1 MSNNLIQKMLKLGS
15 VNGTSVLS
23 ESSFFSAKN
32 FIHTNLPIL
41 NVAFSG
47 DLDGGMLPGL
57 TIFAGESKTFKSLL
71 GLYCM
76 KAYLEKYPDSIGIL
90 YDSEFGI
97 SEEYI
102 KGFGI
107 DPTRVLH
114 IPVEHIEHLKFDFV
128 KKLEGISKGD
138 KVFFMVDSIGQIA
151 SKKETEDA
159 LDEKSVADMTR
170 AKAIRSL
177 LRLITIQLTMKD
189 IPCIMI
195 NHVYQSIGGMFP
207 TTVIPGGT
215 AVTYSANQIFV
226 ITKAQEKSSDGELEG
241 WKFTINTFKSRF
253 VKEKS
258 KLPFNVMYESG
269 IQKYSGMLDLAIESG
284 EVVKPKNG
292 WYALVDKETGE
303 ISGNVRFN
311 KTQTD
316 EFLGEV
322 VNRPTFKKFIID
334 KYKLSMS
341 SPIEEVDI
349 EDVYEDD

>member
-207 TTVIPGGT
+207 TTVIPGGCVV
-215 AVTYSANQIFV
+215 AG
-226 ITKAQEKSSDGELEG
+226 TKIQMADG
-241 WKFTINTFKSRF
+241 
-253 VKEKS
+253 
-258 KLPFNVMYESG
+258 KL
-269 IQKYSGMLDLAIESG
+269 K
-284 EVVKPKNG
+284 
-292 WYALVDKETGE
+292 
-303 ISGNVRFN
+303 
-311 KTQTD
+311 
-316 EFLGEV
+316 
-322 VNRPTFKKFIID
+322 
-334 KYKLSMS
+334 
-341 SPIEEVDI
+341 DI
-349 EDVYEDD
+349 EDIEVGEFVRTTSGQNQVTDIWCPDTLHDGSPECIKVTFEDGYSVIVSDSHKFLVSSADNFIWVEAKHLTEDMDIVQL